1 MTDEEDM
8 SMEYVRK
15 TYGVP
20 AKRGRLVEV
29 YYRFQ
34 GTWRLAL
41 RGRITSASNYIH
53 LDGVPVHPTG
63 NVVYLADD
71 NSVILDTRKD
81 QQ

>member
-34 GTWRLAL
+34 GLWRLAV
-41 RGRITSASNYIH
+41 RDRITSASNCIYVG
-53 LDGVPVHPTG
+53 GVPVHPTD

-81 QQ
+81 QR